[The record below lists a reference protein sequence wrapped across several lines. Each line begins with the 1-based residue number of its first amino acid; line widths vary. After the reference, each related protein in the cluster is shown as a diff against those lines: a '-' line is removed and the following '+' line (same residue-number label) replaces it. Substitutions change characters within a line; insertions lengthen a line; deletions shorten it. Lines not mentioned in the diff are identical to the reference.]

1 MSRGFCQRVGFPVS
15 PLTGRYTWRYLD
27 RILGDK
33 ILLPPD
39 AARSRGN
46 FATAC
51 DVENN
56 GETVVVGYRDG
67 SLHLWAFFSLLT
79 GSFNIQS
86 GLYRGSLPRE
96 SKPGFRLRAGL
107 TGFLA
112 AGAQPAGE
120 GGHTEAVLAAG
131 IDLTGQVGV
140 PRGDEA

>member
-1 MSRGFCQRVGFPVS
+1 M
-15 PLTGRYTWRYLD
+15 TGRYTWRYLD

-56 GETVVVGYRDG
+56 GETVVVGYRD
-67 SLHLWAFFSLLT
+67 